1 MVAPEDDLKA
11 KLDPFVPVLLDSFKT
26 YHNPIIVTTLHVL
39 GQLIPLSLP
48 TFKDLMKKFLNKLFK
63 LFEQSGP
70 ASNNND
76 NIDFLNSLF
85 RCTAELIR
93 TYGTYQDLSQ
103 PQIKTLVH
111 LIKQHLNSTSTQT
124 NVFHCLRAIVYRRFI
139 CADLYDLVETVQDL
153 MITSLA
159 KSTRGICAQIFTQ
172 FLLDYP
178 LEPARLEQ
186 HLNHLLKNLGYFD
199 SEGRL

>member
-1 MVAPEDDLKA
+1 MTAPEDDLKA

-93 TYGTYQDLSQ
+93 TYGTY
-103 PQIKTLVH
+103 
-111 LIKQHLNSTSTQT
+111 
-124 NVFHCLRAIVYRRFI
+124 
-139 CADLYDLVETVQDL
+139 
-153 MITSLA
+153 
-159 KSTRGICAQIFTQ
+159 
-172 FLLDYP
+172 
-178 LEPARLEQ
+178 
-186 HLNHLLKNLGYFD
+186 
-199 SEGRL
+199 

>member
-1 MVAPEDDLKA
+1 LKA

-93 TYGTYQDLSQ
+93 TYGTYQDLTQ

-139 CADLYDLVETVQDL
+139 CADLYDLVETV
-153 MITSLA
+153 
-159 KSTRGICAQIFTQ
+159 
-172 FLLDYP
+172 
-178 LEPARLEQ
+178 
-186 HLNHLLKNLGYFD
+186 
-199 SEGRL
+199 